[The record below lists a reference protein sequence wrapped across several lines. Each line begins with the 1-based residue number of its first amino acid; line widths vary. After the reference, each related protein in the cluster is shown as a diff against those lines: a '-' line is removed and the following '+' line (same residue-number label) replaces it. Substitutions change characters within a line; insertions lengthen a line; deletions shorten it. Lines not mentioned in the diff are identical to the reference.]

1 LIEPVPLQDLLT
13 ARSAKEEN
21 RVNLLRTIM
30 ARPGPQSYLS
40 NRSGLSAGTV
50 SSAVTELE
58 QRGYVQTT
66 KTGNRNIVTL
76 PPTRGA
82 AVGIEL
88 GFHYVAV
95 VARRVEQSIDE
106 ARIQVR
112 QVGAAFGK
120 SRWLPD
126 MAEAVRDAVAD
137 LGEEEIVAIAL
148 GVPRVV
154 DPRSGTLL
162 PPYLPP
168 WSYGDDPAL
177 LLAEELRRYDG
188 TPRLVAPRVLLDND
202 ANLAAFA
209 ESIYRYDEIDTLI
222 AIKASTGIGAGIVV
236 GGRILRGARGVAGE
250 IGHVVID
257 SNGPFC
263 LCGGRGCLEAF
274 IGADALVEQARSTLA
289 YKRLE
294 SPRDLEELVQ
304 MAKNGNL
311 TCQRVIREAADKLG
325 FALGSLCNILNPE
338 VIVLGGAYGRA
349 EAVEF
354 TLPACQ
360 EAIRRSA
367 MRAAVGD
374 SRAPETSRRGEEALR
389 VEASTMVHAAAHG
402 ALVVAV
408 QGADYGAADRSS
420 K

>member
-1 LIEPVPLQDLLT
+1 MRDLLT

-21 RVNLLRTIM
+21 RVHLLRTIM
-30 ARPGPQSYLS
+30 ARPGSQAYLS
-40 NRSGLSAGTV
+40 NRSGLSPGTV
-50 SSAVTELE
+50 SAAVTELE
-58 QRGYVQTT
+58 QRGYVRTT
-66 KTGNRNIVTL
+66 KTGSKSLVTL
-76 PPTRGA
+76 PQTRGA

-88 GFHYVAV
+88 GFHYTAV

-106 ARIQVR
+106 ARTQVR
-112 QVGAAFGK
+112 QVGAAYGK
-120 SRWLPD
+120 NRWLPD

-168 WSYGDDPAL
+168 WGYGDDPAL
-177 LLAEELRRYDG
+177 LLAEELRKYDG
-188 TPRLVAPRVLLDND
+188 TPRLAAPRVLLDND

-222 AIKASTGIGAGIVV
+222 AIKASTGIGAGIIV

-250 IGHVVID
+250 IGHTVID
-257 SNGPFC
+257 ANGPFC
-263 LCGGRGCLEAF
+263 PCGGRGCLEAF

-289 YKRLE
+289 HKRIE
-294 SPRDLEELVQ
+294 SPKDLEELIQ
-304 MAKNGNL
+304 YAKNGNL
-311 TCQRVIREAADKLG
+311 TCQRVIREAADQLG
-325 FALGSLCNILNPE
+325 FALGSLCNVLNPE

-354 TLPACQ
+354 TLPTCR

-367 MRAAVGD
+367 MHAAVGD
-374 SRAPETSRRGEEALR
+374 GRASEVGSRADQALR
-389 VEASTMVHAAAHG
+389 VEASTLVHAAAHG
-402 ALVVAV
+402 AFVVAV
-408 QGADYGAADRSS
+408 QGTDYGAADPA
-420 K
+420 